1 MQIYHYLQEI
11 RRRQPLIHSMT
22 NSVTIHDMADALIA
36 VGASPMMAVEIK
48 ELGDIQSFSQALI
61 LNIGTLTEERLK
73 AMLEAGRAANK
84 QGVPIILD
92 PVGAGATRFRSEAVH
107 HLLSEL
113 DMTIIKGNA
122 GEIAHLA
129 GADWQSKGVDAGRG
143 HGDLDEMTR
152 SLAQKYDCLAG
163 LSGEVDILS
172 DGQDIIHVKNGHPLM
187 SQITGSGDMLA
198 HICGAFC
205 AVAEADD
212 MEAFVQACVYFAVA
226 GEEAALDQRVR
237 GNASFR
243 TALVDHLYGLTDEKV
258 QEKSKWEVI

>member
-48 ELGDIQSFSQALI
+48 EVGDIQSFSQALI

-107 HLLSEL
+107 QLSPWS
-113 DMTIIKGNA
+113 A
-122 GEIAHLA
+122 
-129 GADWQSKGVDAGRG
+129 
-143 HGDLDEMTR
+143 
-152 SLAQKYDCLAG
+152 
-163 LSGEVDILS
+163 
-172 DGQDIIHVKNGHPLM
+172 P
-187 SQITGSGDMLA
+187 
-198 HICGAFC
+198 
-205 AVAEADD
+205 
-212 MEAFVQACVYFAVA
+212 
-226 GEEAALDQRVR
+226 
-237 GNASFR
+237 
-243 TALVDHLYGLTDEKV
+243 
-258 QEKSKWEVI
+258 